1 MSRWKSALTAMV
13 ALPLLC
19 ACHGDILSTKPET
32 DATVPSQAPEAQPTP
47 KAEPADDDA
56 EAPQQ

>member
-1 MSRWKSALTAMV
+1 MSRWKSALTAIV

-32 DATVPSQAPEAQPTP
+32 NATVPNQAPEADPAPQ
-47 KAEPADDDA
+47 AEPADDA
-56 EAPQQ
+56 ETLQQ